1 MVMRVADGLFDIW
14 QPDYANAE
22 VEIVVAGT
30 TDTLATVYTDEALT
44 TPADNPQTLLQYEA
58 AGINYGKFSAPLYT
72 AQAHYLRINSTDETG
87 IFRPAITDLS
97 GEDVSSAEASPGT
110 VARPLDDI
118 LADVIWA
125 ENYGVF
131 TASASG
137 NTTILTDAIGAA
149 SARGGGAVLLPEGT
163 IAFNQISLPA
173 RVELVGAGRGVTV
186 LQSQAAGKVV
196 TVTGDAAGLRGLT
209 LDGVNVQ
216 SGSVGIYAVGK
227 NELRINDVSVRRFET
242 GIEQRGGARNHWRE
256 TYVDTCATGVL
267 WRGDLDTANGSGG
280 AEFRGN
286 SWIGGL
292 VSYCTTT
299 GVELRYVDKKVESND
314 IEGVGFESNTG
325 TALKV
330 NGARLT
336 RTPGCWYLGNTTD
349 LDIRDGSDTSHAD
362 ENEVIGFQ
370 HVGGY
375 VSGGNSTF
383 TGRCDGVIFDGVDF
397 YNSPTLTL
405 ATMRNNIVAIDCVE
419 DSTVTLTGA
428 DAVRWLRHSRTLGQR
443 PGATVVTTD
452 ATVTPGYR
460 MTMDYGSAAMLRAT
474 VVARSRN
481 GTDYAVY
488 HFAQGANRPGSTL
501 AYQTQTANFTVGDI
515 ITGATSGAK
524 ARVIADSDSGST
536 GTLTLKDITK
546 EFTNGEV
553 ITGATSGSAVVNGTL
568 SHQNAALLGSQTEIQ
583 TAVESDSTW
592 AAVFAVSGGEVRV
605 NVTGAASKTI
615 EWSVHVDAVTA

>member
-1 MVMRVADGLFDIW
+1 MAMRVADGLFDIW

-22 VEIVVAGT
+22 VEIIVAGT
-30 TDTLATVYTDEALT
+30 TDTLASVYTDEALT
-44 TPADNPQTLLQYEA
+44 VAADNPQTLLQYEA
-58 AGINYGKFSAPLYT
+58 DGINYGKFSAPLYT
-72 AQAHYLRINSTDETG
+72 GQAHYLRINSTDETG
-87 IFRPAITDLS
+87 IFRPAITDLD
-97 GEDVSSAEASPGT
+97 GEDISAAEASPGT
-110 VARPLDDI
+110 IARPLDDI
-118 LADVIWA
+118 LGDVVWA

-149 SARGGGAVLLPEGT
+149 STRGGGDVLLPEGT

-173 RVELVGAGRGVTV
+173 NVRLRGVGRGVTV

-196 TVTGDAAGLRGLT
+196 TVTGDAAGFAALT
-209 LDGVNVQ
+209 LDGVNLQ
-216 SGSVGIYAVGK
+216 SGSVGVYAVGK
-227 NELRINDVSVRRFET
+227 NELRFDDVCVKRFET
-242 GIEQRGGARNHWRE
+242 GIEQRGAARNHWHDL
-256 TYVDTCATGVL
+256 YVENCTSGVL
-267 WRGDLDTANGSGG
+267 ARGDLDTGNGSGG

-286 SWIGGL
+286 QWIGGR
-292 VSYCTTT
+292 VTYCTTV
-299 GVELRYVDKKVESND
+299 GVEFRYVDKKVESNE
-314 IEGVGFESNTG
+314 IAGVGFENNTG
-325 TALKV
+325 TALKI

-336 RTPGCWYLGNTTD
+336 RTPGCWYAGNTTD
-349 LDIRDGSDTSHAD
+349 IAMQDGSDTSKAD

-375 VSGGNSTF
+375 VNGGNSTF
-383 TGRCDGVIFDGVDF
+383 TGRCEAVVFDGIDF
-397 YNSPTLTL
+397 YGSPTLTL
-405 ATMRNNIVAIDCVE
+405 ATMRNNIIATDCVE

-428 DAVRWLRHSRTLGQR
+428 DAVRWLRQARSLGQR

-452 ATVTPGYR
+452 ATVTPGFR

-474 VVARSRN
+474 VVARQRN
-481 GTDYAVY
+481 GTGYAVY

-501 AYQTQTANFTVGDI
+501 AYQTQTANFTVGDV
-515 ITGATSGAK
+515 ITGATSGAR

-546 EFTNGEV
+546 EFVNGET

-583 TAVESDSTW
+583 TAVEDDSTW
-592 AAVFAVSGGEVRV
+592 AAAFAVSGGEVRV
-605 NVTGAASKTI
+605 NVTGAASKTV